1 MATLTQDIGFKIIGL
16 MNYLSGAYVAC
27 SSSGKRSGAGFRLGT
42 SILRK
47 MRIFDSAALSAP
59 PIIMPFITVEL
70 HVVVMLLI
78 DVSGSNTTSDR
89 RSENINEKGKTM

>member
-27 SSSGKRSGAGFRLGT
+27 SSSGKRSGAWFRLGT

-47 MRIFDSAALSAP
+47 IRIIASAASSAP